1 MISLNQVSVQFN
13 GKFLFNN
20 ISFLANPKDR
30 IGLVGKNGAGKSTM
44 LKVISGQLEPESG
57 NVSKPSGTTIGYL
70 SQDIKPKLGKSIFEE
85 TYGALQELK
94 ELDAKVKRLTKELEE
109 RTDYET
115 DSYMDLIHDM
125 TVATERFSLLGGD
138 TADAEVEKILLGLG
152 FLRSD
157 LTRKVEEFSGG
168 WQMRVELAK
177 ILVQRP
183 DVLLLDEPTN
193 HLDILSIQ
201 WLEEF
206 LKDHNGTV
214 LLVSHDRA
222 FLDNVTNRT
231 IEITLGRINDYK
243 VPYSKY
249 VKQRAER
256 IELQKASYE
265 NQQKFIADTEKFIE
279 RFRYKASKATQVQSR
294 IKALEKV
301 DRIEVE
307 EVDTSVMRLRFPPAP
322 RSGKVVVLS
331 EGVSKSYGDKEVLR
345 NVDLMLNRGEKVA
358 LLGKNGEGK
367 TTFSKIVV
375 GELDHTGKLE
385 LGHNVTMGYYA
396 QDQAETLDGSKT
408 VLETLDDVARGDIR
422 TKLRDILGSFLFS
435 GEDVDKK
442 VSVLSGG
449 ERGRLALAKLLLE
462 PVNLLVLDEPT
473 NHLDMHSKDV
483 LKQALQKYD
492 GAMLIVSHD
501 RDFLSGLTSK
511 VYEFKDKNVR
521 EHIGDVYEF
530 LAKVK
535 AESIQEFSS
544 KPKVEVPKKEES
556 RTQSKEDYKER
567 KAKEKELRNAKNKAE
582 RLEKEI
588 AIIEQQIADLDELM
602 LDAAA
607 YKEALEERDVFK
619 EYQQKQSELDAKM
632 TEWESALHSWDE
644 LSNQ

>member
-44 LKVISGQLEPESG
+44 LKVISGQQEPESG

-70 SQDIKPKLGKSIFEE
+70 SQDIRPKLGKSIFEE

-125 TVATERFSLLGGD
+125 TVANERFSLLGGD
-138 TADAEVEKILLGLG
+138 TADAEVEKVLMGLG

-249 VKQRAER
+249 VTQRAER

-307 EVDTSVMRLRFPPAP
+307 EVDNSVMRLRFPPAP
-322 RSGKVVVLS
+322 RSGKVAVLS

-367 TTFSKIVV
+367 TTFAKIVV
-375 GELDHTGKLE
+375 DELDYTGKLE
-385 LGHNVTMGYYA
+385 LGHNVSMGYYA
-396 QDQAETLDGSKT
+396 QDQAETLDGSRT
-408 VLETLDDVARGDIR
+408 VFETLDDVARGDIR

-462 PVNLLVLDEPT
+462 PVNLLILDEPT

-511 VYEFKDKNVR
+511 VYEFKDKNVK

-530 LAKVK
+530 LEKVK
-535 AESIQEFSS
+535 ADSIQEFSS
-544 KPKVEVPKKEES
+544 NPKQEAPKKEAKN
-556 RTQSKEDYKER
+556 QQNKEDYKER
-567 KAKEKELRNAKNKAE
+567 KAREKELRNAKNRAE
-582 RLEKEI
+582 RLEQEITKIEKE
-588 AIIEQQIADLDELM
+588 IADLDELM
-602 LDAAA
+602 LDAGAFKQA
-607 YKEALEERDVFK
+607 QEERDVFK
-619 EYQQKQSELDAKM
+619 EYQQMQQTLETKM
-632 TEWESALHSWDE
+632 EEWESAQAKLDE
-644 LSNQ
+644 LNNS